1 MKRIWVQTCVW
12 LCCLSLLIL
21 VGCSAGSGLVPPV
34 TNGFTCTAAID
45 YRELSV
51 EGTMTCL
58 DNGKL
63 MLSFTRPDTLSGVT
77 ISWDG
82 ERMAME
88 LGGVT
93 VHLEESA
100 IPQSALIKNIL
111 EVLNASHGDGVL
123 SETGSTHTGQI
134 GDMAYTL
141 VCDATTGL
149 PQSLSIPE
157 NELRAVF
164 NNAERL
170 PTTPTTAQ

>member
-1 MKRIWVQTCVW
+1 MKRIWAQTCVW
-12 LCCLSLLIL
+12 LCCFSLLVL
-21 VGCSAGSGLVPPV
+21 VGCSAGSGAVPPV

-58 DNGKL
+58 DDGKL
-63 MLSFTRPDTLSGVT
+63 MLSFTHPDTLSGVT

-88 LGGVT
+88 LAGVT

-100 IPQSALIKNIL
+100 IPQSALIKSVL

-123 SETGSTHTGQI
+123 LSTALSAWRAHSACSSARPYDCLPYGS
-134 GDMAYTL
+134 
-141 VCDATTGL
+141 
-149 PQSLSIPE
+149 SSIA
-157 NELRAVF
+157 LRS
-164 NNAERL
+164 AEDS
-170 PTTPTTAQ
+170 AS